1 MAITIGSNNIDSNT
15 TDITFYTNGG
25 TYAQQVNATSGRTGI
40 YPSFTAACT
49 YEGWR
54 YHGQLGGANAWRETS
69 TWGLNGYWVA
79 DQRSP
84 GSYGHDATTGRYYAP
99 VSGYYMFGMNVYV
112 GNDANN
118 SSGYFHMNFLKNGGV
133 NYNGLG
139 RHAHSLFGHDTTN
152 FYVDGVT
159 VENVIYCDQGQYVC
173 PGPYMGGGNGRIY
186 MGHYQ
191 FYGHLLP

>member
-1 MAITIGSNNIDSNT
+1 MAITIGPNNIDSNT

-54 YHGQLGGANAWRETS
+54 YHGQLGGSGGWRETS

-99 VSGYYMFGMNVYV
+99 VSGYYMFGMNLYV

-118 SSGYFHMNFLKNGGV
+118 SSGYFHMNFLKNGGTG
-133 NYNGLG
+133 YNGLG
-139 RHAHSLFGHDTTN
+139 RHSHSLFGHDTTN